1 MKNILLLLIVSIC
14 LPSTAQEKVNINIKI
29 KLDTSSLK
37 KYTIEKPE
45 KAFGLEQVVLKV
57 PFGEYEISNPEDA
70 EVLNGNLVTSVD
82 LVFTQYPVNEDFS
95 VLNQKRVAMLQF
107 AAPSIFTSNLTKW
120 KLISQTGARNK
131 SEAAALFHGFVI
143 TYRKPPSDARS
154 KEESDYLNNLTHGN
168 EKIQDSTVLKILE
181 RNENWQNMC
190 IVGDFTSS
198 MSPYTG
204 QLLCWYALKMKSEKS
219 KVKNFVFFNDGDD
232 KPLAFKKIGETGGI
246 YACTADNV
254 DSVIRC
260 AMNTIRNGT
269 ANFDLPENDVE
280 ALIYAQKKFPDA
292 KELYLVADNWSNMRD
307 YALISQVKK
316 PVHVILCGAYD
327 QANLQYIEL
336 AYQTKGS
343 IHTMEEDLEG
353 LFKKREGDTFE
364 LLGYRYRISGG
375 KIVKAGDVP
384 GDRPKISSNGK

>member
-1 MKNILLLLIVSIC
+1 MLLFYGCLLIQKNIMKNFFILLLVGLGLIS
-14 LPSTAQEKVNINIKI
+14 PAQEKLNINIKV
-29 KLDTSSLK
+29 KLDTVSVK
-37 KYTIEKPE
+37 KYKIEKPE

-57 PFGEYEISNPEDA
+57 PFGEHEISNPEDA
-70 EVLNGNLVTSVD
+70 EVLKGNLITSVD
-82 LVFTQYPVNEDFS
+82 LIFTQYPADEDFS
-95 VLNQKRVAMLQF
+95 ELNQKRMVMLYF
-107 AAPSIFTSNLTKW
+107 AAPNIFSSNLTKW
-120 KLISQTGARNK
+120 KLISQTGAKNK
-131 SEAAALFHGFVI
+131 TVAAGLFHGFVV
-143 TYRKPPSDARS
+143 TFRKPPSDVLS
-154 KEESDYLNNLTHGN
+154 KEESNYLNKLVRGN
-168 EKIQDSTVLKILE
+168 ESIKDSTVLKILD

-232 KPLAFKKIGETGGI
+232 KPLSLKKLGETGGI
-246 YACTADNV
+246 YSCTAGNV

-260 AMNTIRNGT
+260 AMNTIRQGT

-307 YALISQVKK
+307 YSLISQVKK
-316 PVHVILCGAYD
+316 PVHVILCGATNE
-327 QANLQYIEL
+327 ANLQYIEL

-343 IHTMEEDLEG
+343 VHTMEEDLEEIG
-353 LFKKREGDTFE
+353 RAH
-364 LLGYRYRISGG
+364 
-375 KIVKAGDVP
+375 V
-384 GDRPKISSNGK
+384 